1 MGKSQERKGFVAGE
15 NELLFELALNGIGG
29 NTVHQVKK
37 NLTMLEINQWAEY
50 RARRGSLNIGRRVEQ
65 ASANII
71 AMNINKGLEV
81 KDWVEPL
88 EFMPNEDDVIESF
101 EDQING

>member
-1 MGKSQERKGFVAGE
+1 
-15 NELLFELALNGIGG
+15 LLFELALAGIGG
-29 NTVHQVKK
+29 NTIHQVKN

-50 RARRGSLNIGRRVEQ
+50 RQRRGSLNIGRRVEQ

-71 AMNINKGLEV
+71 AMNINKGLKHEN
-81 KDWVEPL
+81 WVEPL

-101 EDQING
+101 EDQIDN